1 MKTERVQVLK
11 KTGNMIF
18 RRFLVRSRKSGPF
31 KISSLFASF
40 FWGGSFFFPYGGEC
54 EPVWEGVGGSTPIHK
69 TTPLWGGEQGPFS
82 GLWGGA
88 GGSTFL
94 GVFQKYTE
102 KFVCSTPLWEGIK
115 PAFGML
121 HPIVGGSKPDIFGI
135 GGSWGGACSDF
146 CKSQNIHDSTP

>member
-1 MKTERVQVLK
+1 MG
-11 KTGNMIF
+11 GNAN
-18 RRFLVRSRKSGPF
+18 RSGRAWAGALPPTKP
-31 KISSLFASF
+31 
-40 FWGGSFFFPYGGEC
+40 PHY
-54 EPVWEGVGGSTPIHK
+54 
-69 TTPLWGGEQGPFS
+69 GGEQGP
-82 GLWGGA
+82 LWGGA
-88 GGSTFL
+88 GGSTFFW
-94 GVFQKYTE
+94 VFQKYTE